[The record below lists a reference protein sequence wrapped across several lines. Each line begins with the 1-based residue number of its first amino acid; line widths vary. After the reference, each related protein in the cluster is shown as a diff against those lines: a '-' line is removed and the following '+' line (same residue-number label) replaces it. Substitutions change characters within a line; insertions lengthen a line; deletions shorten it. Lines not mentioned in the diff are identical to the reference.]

1 MSYLEELKPE
11 SPAVT
16 STRPDVQGV
25 TIILPEGVP
34 CFHAQI
40 LAELFRAANELISE
54 ADYTLDMRHLSDAP
68 IGDPM
73 AWRQRMVIFLG
84 DIQSRWQTDR
94 RLWQRAQQ
102 IMNLSHTSVLVGGAA
117 FLLSGSAH
125 EQDTVLAIHPNF
137 TLAAGE
143 EGLQT
148 AAPTDLYLRAG
159 RIQSAISALAVIKLL
174 LDHIRE
180 MHGDFS
186 ASALAGY
193 VGIDSGPEQARSPFA
208 LDIRR
213 RSGGDRVVANCLDLM
228 EQNLESP
235 QSIHDI
241 AHQLHVSPRQL
252 QRRFMNVLKE
262 TPLAIYRVLRAE
274 KAHELLTRTS
284 LPLAEVALVTGFAT
298 PSHLTR
304 CVKQVYSATPRDL
317 RCRAFRLEQTRQVA

>member
-1 MSYLEELKPE
+1 M
-11 SPAVT
+11 
-16 STRPDVQGV
+16 
-25 TIILPEGVP
+25 P

-40 LAELFRAANELISE
+40 LTELFRAANELISE
-54 ADYTLDMRHLSDAP
+54 AEYAHDMRHLSDAP
-68 IGDPM
+68 VGDP
-73 AWRQRMVIFLG
+73 APPWRQRLVIFLG

-102 IMNLSHTSVLVGGAA
+102 IMNLSQTSVLVGGGAA
-117 FLLSGSAH
+117 FLLAGSAY

-137 TLAAGE
+137 ALAAGE
-143 EGLQT
+143 EGGLQV
-148 AAPTDLYLRAG
+148 AAPPTDLYLREG
-159 RIQSAISALAVIKLL
+159 RIQSAISPLAAIKLL
-174 LDHIRE
+174 LEHIRAV
-180 MHGDFS
+180 HGDFA
-186 ASALAGY
+186 ASALASY
-193 VGIDSGPEQARSPFA
+193 VGIDSGPEQARSPPFA

-213 RSGGDRVVANCLDLM
+213 RSGGGDRVVANCLDLM

-262 TPLAIYRVLRAE
+262 TPPLAIYRVLRAE

-317 RCRAFRLEQTRQVA
+317 RHRAFRLEQARQVA